1 MTIFCPSVWTLQ
13 QQNDHFL
20 PQIQVQ
26 VVQRLLLPP
35 QMVLLHKLW
44 PYAVVND
51 NKDNLVFFLKSV
63 INLSASMQLQFSVG
77 KMCQCIE
84 KYDFYWGETVI
95 SMKSTCEKSCGCVHH
110 RQAQVVDPTLP
121 LPPSSNRFDQDN
133 SCLDQFSRWSIQ
145 LILFTFRFQS
155 FCVSSILVII
165 TVSREMKVI
174 DSELIFNICDI
185 YCMDAAHLE
194 DIQNNEWYI

>member
-1 MTIFCPSVWTLQ
+1 MWC
-13 QQNDHFL
+13 
-20 PQIQVQ
+20 
-26 VVQRLLLPP
+26 
-35 QMVLLHKLW
+35 
-44 PYAVVND
+44 
-51 NKDNLVFFLKSV
+51 
-63 INLSASMQLQFSVG
+63 
-77 KMCQCIE
+77 
-84 KYDFYWGETVI
+84 
-95 SMKSTCEKSCGCVHH
+95 CVHH

-174 DSELIFNICDI
+174 DSELIFNICDTAWMLTLKI
-185 YCMDAAHLE
+185 FRIMNEISKSSNMDIFKNKLKSLKVTKGMKDAGWR
-194 DIQNNEWYI
+194 NY

>member
-1 MTIFCPSVWTLQ
+1 M
-13 QQNDHFL
+13 
-20 PQIQVQ
+20 
-26 VVQRLLLPP
+26 
-35 QMVLLHKLW
+35 
-44 PYAVVND
+44 
-51 NKDNLVFFLKSV
+51 
-63 INLSASMQLQFSVG
+63 
-77 KMCQCIE
+77 
-84 KYDFYWGETVI
+84 I
-95 SMKSTCEKSCGCVHH
+95 SMKSTRAHVRNHMACVHH

-174 DSELIFNICDI
+174 DSELIFNICDPAWMLTLKI
-185 YCMDAAHLE
+185 FRIMNEILKSSYMDIFKNKLKSLKVTKGMKDAGWR
-194 DIQNNEWYI
+194 NY